1 MTSSQIK
8 QPPFPKISPR
18 PGLGLFAAALLA
30 TTASI
35 GLAEDTVTLEDGDRI
50 RGTIVSLTP
59 DSVEIE
65 DRDAIQKFSI
75 DQVSEVAFDGEPE
88 SLGGARG
95 LMRRRDPAGAVEELA
110 KIEADEIQSA
120 DPRISEEYAFLKVAA
135 AAQAATD
142 ADGAAA
148 AAALKTYL
156 DRNSRSHHYY
166 RGQETLGDLLAR
178 LGRFADAAAAF
189 GELDRGP
196 PALRVRSAASKAR
209 LLMLQDKPAEAIAE
223 FQAATQIS
231 TDPNDAASNAQ
242 KGEAQLGLARC
253 LARTGKAAEG
263 ITVARKAIRNADPN
277 DRDLLAAAFAT
288 LGECQ
293 RAAGGKDED
302 ALISFLTVDLVYN
315 SVPDRHAEA
324 LYNLIELWDA
334 SKQPE
339 RARAARQA
347 LVTAYP
353 ESPWAKKAGAEG
365 A

>member
-8 QPPFPKISPR
+8 QPPFPKISAR

-148 AAALKTYL
+148 AAALK
-156 DRNSRSHHYY
+156 NY